1 MFLSLIKNTQK
12 SQAKKRSVTIT
23 GTLTNILTPGLP
35 AIYLY
40 QGTLIRTS
48 AVEAILE
55 SAPDHVRFETKDIVY
70 TISSFHQPGTGAKK
84 IA

>member
-1 MFLSLIKNTQK
+1 MLMTLIKNKHRLHSKQ
-12 SQAKKRSVTIT
+12 SIIIT
-23 GTLTNILTPGLP
+23 GTLANILKPGSP

-55 SAPDHVRFETKDIVY
+55 SAPDHVRFETKDMIY
-70 TISSFHQPGTGAKK
+70 TISSFHQPGMGAKK

>member
-1 MFLSLIKNTQK
+1 MLMTFIKNTHRLHSKQ
-12 SQAKKRSVTIT
+12 SITIT
-23 GTLTNILTPGLP
+23 GTLANILKLGSP

-55 SAPDHVRFETKDIVY
+55 SSPDHVSFETKDRIY
-70 TISSFHQPGTGAKK
+70 TISSFLKL
-84 IA
+84 IYF

>member
-1 MFLSLIKNTQK
+1 MLMSFIKEKHRLHSKQ
-12 SQAKKRSVTIT
+12 SITIT
-23 GTLTNILTPGLP
+23 GSLANILKPGSP

-40 QGTLIRTS
+40 QGSLIRTS

-55 SAPDHVRFETKDIVY
+55 SSPDHVRFETKDIIY
-70 TISSFHQPGTGAKK
+70 TISSFQQPGMGAKK